1 MGRHKPPVKTKGT
14 KKMKIKIGTNKG
26 KPRICLWSSKMID
39 AGFAIGQPI
48 KITQINKFDHETN
61 DGRIWFVFIKPVKE
75 STRKVSGV
83 TNHGKKIPVIDL
95 KTTQAL
101 DISKLGN
108 AGDFVEV
115 TYNKNLITIKSN
127 TQPNSKLPKTASDNF
142 ATPMKINRNTIWG
155 I

>member
-1 MGRHKPPVKTKGT
+1 
-14 KKMKIKIGTNKG
+14 MKIKIGTNKG

-48 KITQINKFDHETN
+48 KITQVNKYDWDTN
-61 DGRIWFVFIKPVKE
+61 DGRKWFVFIQPVKE

-83 TNHGKKIPVIDL
+83 KNHGKKIPVIDL

-115 TYNKNLITIKSN
+115 TYNKNEITIKS
-127 TQPNSKLPKTASDNF
+127 L
-142 ATPMKINRNTIWG
+142 
-155 I
+155 

>member
-1 MGRHKPPVKTKGT
+1 
-14 KKMKIKIGTNKG
+14 MKIKIGTNKG

-39 AGFAIGQPI
+39 AGFPIGQPI
-48 KITQINKFDHETN
+48 TVEVVHGKARPWVAECPKQWLILIRAEIPAQTILRRTADSNF
-61 DGRIWFVFIKPVKE
+61 FPKPQAKMHRP
-75 STRKVSGV
+75 RKVSGV

-115 TYNKNLITIKSN
+115 TYNKNLIIIKS
-127 TQPNSKLPKTASDNF
+127 L
-142 ATPMKINRNTIWG
+142 
-155 I
+155 

>member
-1 MGRHKPPVKTKGT
+1 
-14 KKMKIKIGTNKG
+14 MKIKIGINKG

-48 KITQINKFDHETN
+48 KITQFCQSSN
-61 DGRIWFVFIKPVKE
+61 DGRKWFVNIKPVKE

-83 TNHGKKIPVIDL
+83 KNHGKKIPVIDL